1 MADKENAT
9 MNNRKIRYYFTL
21 DEVFENFNLTA
32 VQALISAQTA
42 SAPTLD
48 EAFGDVLNILND
60 EFYDWY
66 VGYVDVMAACPITD
80 TPEPSELEIAALK
93 KKFLRK
99 LTSEYNFTKDK
110 YIYLLNLYEDQKTH
124 LMDKL
129 STSVTTTGSKTTSG
143 TTSNRE
149 VIDGE
154 STSTS
159 LRTDNLANSSTTTH
173 TGTEG
178 VIGTKDVTD
187 TRTDNLANSSTVT
200 HTGTEG
206 ISATEGTGVVHRV
219 NDTPQNGGAWTADA
233 HTSVY
238 ETTDT
243 DVSKSS
249 TTTKNL
255 TDTTSGTNT
264 GTQTSVIDED
274 TSSTTT
280 KNLTDTAS
288 GTNTGTQSTSGS
300 GTEDKTVTNSGS
312 NSGTESASGSSNTSM
327 DPMTIMM
334 RIKEIQDHYMKVIR
348 AWCKEFEQLFI
359 PPYNEFE
366 D

>member
-1 MADKENAT
+1 M
-9 MNNRKIRYYFTL
+9 MNNRKLRYYLTL
-21 DEVFENFNLTA
+21 DDVFETFSLAA
-32 VQALISAQTA
+32 VQALVSAQTA
-42 SAPTLD
+42 SAPTLAI
-48 EAFGDVLNILND
+48 EFGDVLDILND

-66 VGYVDVMAACPITD
+66 IGYVDIMAACPIQD
-80 TPEPSELEIAALK
+80 TPEPSEAEIAALK

-99 LTSEYNFTKDK
+99 LTTEYNFTKDK
-110 YIYLLNLYEDQKTH
+110 YIYLLNLYESQKTH

-129 STSVTTTGSKTTSG
+129 SVSVTTNGSKTTSG
-143 TTSNRE
+143 TNSNRE

-159 LRTDNLANSSTTTH
+159 LRTDNLANSSSTTH

-178 VIGTKDVTD
+178 VIAAKDVTD
-187 TRTDNLANSSTVT
+187 TRTDNLANSSTTT
-200 HTGTEG
+200 HTGTDS
-206 ISATEGTGVVHRV
+206 ISATENTDYSHKV
-219 NDTPQNGGAWTADA
+219 NDTPMNGGTWTGDG

-238 ETTDT
+238 EENETDVTKSSTNTKNLTDT
-243 DVSKSS
+243 VSGTNTGTQTNVIDEDTSS

-264 GTQTSVIDED
+264 GTQ
-274 TSSTTT
+274 
-280 KNLTDTAS
+280 
-288 GTNTGTQSTSGS
+288 STSGS
-300 GTEDKTVTNSGS
+300 GTEDKIVTNSGTTA
-312 NSGTESASGSSNTSM
+312 GTETASGSSSTST

-359 PPYNEFE
+359 PPFNEFE